1 VSEPDRLDQFIVA
14 LDALYSRR
22 EALVT
27 RLHQLTLGRG
37 PNEMS
42 VDQPAEAEDIRREC
56 SPIDERISDLKH
68 RLESGRL
75 EPP

>member
-22 EALVT
+22 EALVM
-27 RLHQLTLGRG
+27 RLHQLTLDRG
-37 PNEMS
+37 SDEMS
-42 VDQPAEAEDIRREC
+42 IDEPAEAEDIRREC
-56 SPIDERISDLKH
+56 SQIDERISDLKR